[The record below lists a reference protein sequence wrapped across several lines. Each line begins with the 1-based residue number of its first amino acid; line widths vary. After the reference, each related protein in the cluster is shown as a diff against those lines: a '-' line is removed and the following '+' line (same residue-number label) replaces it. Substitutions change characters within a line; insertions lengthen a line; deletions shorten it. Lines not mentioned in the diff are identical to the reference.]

1 MTEVIPEEQN
11 LIIIANMYQ
20 VLSTYQA
27 LTCSLT
33 YCHSI
38 PMRDAIVIP
47 KGGNLSEAQGE

>member
-47 KGGNLSEAQGE
+47 KGGNLSGAQGE